1 MQAAYPNGEGQKVS
15 DSGRA
20 GWLPKSY
27 VFTLALGTALI
38 GGLTSYVIHRDYRTA
53 LILWKSHLSGAAHNG
68 IWILRNSLQQS
79 QDDTQVL
86 ADFAPTRELL
96 LSERGETDASI
107 QSVTSL
113 KQVRGLFDDYHR
125 VYQYAAVC
133 LVDPEGRLLVQATD
147 SIAWTA
153 VVQSAQFKELLLAVV
168 RNRHYTVGTLQ
179 TQTGDR
185 ILVFMMPVLAGLERK
200 LRSGPNSALGVVVI
214 LDPPARELIP
224 LLKAESIS
232 AHTGETLL
240 LWLQRGEG
248 HYASPRRYQTSSSDS
263 AHPAPSADTLQRSVP
278 LAVEDEAAF
287 GEFLDYR
294 GVAVMAAMQKLPSLD
309 SVVVCKVDRE
319 EALVDFHRTVRLQIM
334 AAAAT
339 LVVYVGLILW
349 RRRNAVAREMKQ
361 KLAHQQAILTE
372 RVRTEALL
380 RTVND
385 SLETKVAERTAQL
398 AKANERLR
406 LELDEREKAEQAL
419 RTSEERYRDLIEN
432 AGDIIYTHD
441 LQGNF
446 TSLNKAGERC
456 LGYTRDEILGT
467 NIEQIVAA
475 EHRELA
481 RQMTGPPRRDPE
493 ANTYELETI
502 SKDGRRLT
510 LEVRPRVIYEDE
522 TAIGVQGIARDL
534 TERKRL
540 EQQFLQAQKMEA
552 VGRLAGGIAHDFNNL
567 LTIILGYCEVA
578 LDQLPQESRFS
589 QQLMEVKKAGKR
601 AAALTA
607 QLLAFS
613 RRQVVTPQVLDLD
626 TVVSDM
632 ESMLRR
638 LIGEDINLTTKLGL
652 GPGRVKAD
660 RGQIEQVILNLAVN
674 ARDAMPLGGSLTI
687 ETGSADVGETS
698 APPQVPVKPGRYVV
712 LQVTDTGHGM
722 DTETQAHIFE
732 PFFTTKEKDKGTGL
746 GLATAYGIV
755 KQAAGY
761 VWADSAPGQGTTF
774 KILLPQEDGVTSREP
789 KPDPS
794 PAPLRPGAE
803 SILLV
808 EDEEMVRLLL
818 REVLQRS
825 GYKILEAR
833 RGDEG
838 LRIAEHTRE
847 PIHLLVTDVI
857 MPQMGG
863 AELARRLASGHPETQ
878 VLFMSGYTDGALSPD
893 EVFPEDAAFLQK
905 PFTPDVLARK
915 VREVL
920 ERKTSVSRRLT
931 TP

>member
-1 MQAAYPNGEGQKVS
+1 MQEAYPDGEEHKASNS
-15 DSGRA
+15 DRA
-20 GWLPKSY
+20 GWLPRSY
-27 VFTLALGTALI
+27 VFILALGTALI

-53 LILWKSHLSGAAHNG
+53 LILWRSHLSGAAHNG

-96 LSERGETDASI
+96 QSERGESGASVRR
-107 QSVTSL
+107 VTSL

-133 LVDPEGRLLVQATD
+133 LVDPQGRLLVQATD

-153 VVQSAQFKELLLAVV
+153 AVQSAQFKELLLAVV
-168 RNRHYTVGTLQ
+168 RNRQYTVGALQ
-179 TQTGDR
+179 TETGDR
-185 ILVFMMPVLAGLERK
+185 ALVFMMPVFAGLETK

-248 HYASPRRYQTSSSDS
+248 RYASPRRYQTSSSGS
-263 AHPAPSADTLQRSVP
+263 AHLPPSSDTLQRSVP
-278 LAVEDEAAF
+278 LAVEDEAVF

-294 GVAVMAAMQKLPSLD
+294 GVAVMAAMQKIPSLD

-319 EALVDFHRTVRLQIM
+319 EALADFHRTVRLQIM

-481 RQMTGPPRRDPE
+481 RQMTRPPRRDPE

-502 SKDGRRLT
+502 SKDGRRLI

-522 TAIGVQGIARDL
+522 TAVGVQGIARDL

-626 TVVSDM
+626 IVVSDM

-674 ARDAMPLGGSLTI
+674 SRDAMPLGGSLTI
-687 ETGSADVGETS
+687 ETASADVGETG
-698 APPQVPVKPGRYVV
+698 APPQVPIKPGHYVV
-712 LQVTDTGHGM
+712 LQVSDTGHGM
-722 DTETQAHIFE
+722 DAETQAHIFE

-746 GLATAYGIV
+746 GLATTYGIV
-755 KQAAGY
+755 KQAGGY
-761 VWADSAPGQGTTF
+761 VWAESAPGRGTTF

-794 PAPLRPGAE
+794 PAQLRPGAE

-838 LRIAEHTRE
+838 LRIAEQTRE

-878 VLFMSGYTDGALSPD
+878 VLFMSGYTDGALSHD

-920 ERKTSVSRRLT
+920 ERKTLVSRRLT